1 MRTLENM
8 LIWIADVFCRLTAIT
23 PGQLD
28 TIRRKQRPP
37 QRIQDRQD
45 VLDA

>member
-8 LIWIADVFCRLTAIT
+8 LIWMADVFCRLTAIT

-28 TIRRKQRPP
+28 AIRGKQRPS
-37 QRIQDRQD
+37 QRMQDRPD